1 MDKILKGAKPGDLP
15 VEQATKFE
23 LVINLKTAK
32 ALGLTI
38 PPSLLRRADRG
49 HSVIDRRTFLAGT
62 GRCSSPR
69 RLPPVRSEVPVRL
82 VMLLTGSPA
91 GAMPEYVA
99 FTKQLG
105 DLGWIEGQTVVVDRQ
120 WADAPET
127 FIRLAGDAV
136 RAKPAVILSAG
147 PDADACRATSDL
159 LRSLSS

>member
-1 MDKILKGAKPGDLP
+1 
-15 VEQATKFE
+15 
-23 LVINLKTAK
+23 
-32 ALGLTI
+32 
-38 PPSLLRRADRG
+38 
-49 HSVIDRRTFLAGT
+49 VIDRGTFLAGT
-62 GRCSSPR
+62 AAVLLAAPLAAGAQQ
-69 RLPPVRSEVPVRL
+69 VPVRV

-91 GAMPEYVA
+91 GAMREYVA

-136 RAKPAVILSAG
+136 QRSPPSSYQPGRTRRVPRNKRP
-147 PDADACRATSDL
+147 